1 MKNYSLSILLI
12 FVLIGCASKK
22 AIDPEDIGIDNIPEN
37 WANETPITINISDIW
52 WNEFQDK
59 KLNEFLSQF
68 LDQNINLEQAMLNT
82 RIAKQTSVIS
92 TSALFPSLGLGG
104 SATKSDQNTAGLP
117 PIFSSLF
124 GGESDKITT
133 FTQEN
138 YNLSL
143 STQ

>member
-68 LDQNINLEQAMLNT
+68 LNENINLEQAMLNT
-82 RIAKQTSVIS
+82 RIAKQASVIS
-92 TSALFPSLGLGG
+92 TSNLFPSIAISS
-104 SATKSDQNTAGLP
+104 SAGESEQNSAGLP
-117 PIFSSLF
+117 SIFTDLF
-124 GGESDKITT
+124 GG
-133 FTQEN
+133 
-138 YNLSL
+138 
-143 STQ
+143 